1 MRRDYGQECTR
12 ELVEAVARQLATR
25 SVRDSDFPETPAVN
39 EEDTFVVVQGG
50 SNRNV
55 QIGTL
60 LSQLNTWLDIDAIKD
75 KLKDLNIQYN
85 TTEYWTNKRG
95 FVPKA
100 GEIIIYSD
108 YAVLHSAQGDITVPG
123 IKIGSGNGYVQDL
136 AFVGDYEASVMMDHI
151 ADATVH
157 TTAAEKAFWN
167 RKLNVNDASEV
178 VEETLVFNR
187 N

>member
-1 MRRDYGQECTR
+1 MRRDYGPECTR
-12 ELVEAVARQLATR
+12 ELVEAVARQLATQ
-25 SVRDSDFPETPAVN
+25 SVRDSDFPETSAVN

-60 LSQLNTWLDIDAIKD
+60 LSQLNTCLDIDAIKD
-75 KLKDLNIQYN
+75 KLEDLNIQYN
-85 TTEYWTNKRG
+85 TTEYWNNKRG
-95 FVPKA
+95 FIPKA

-108 YAVLHSAQGDITVPG
+108 YAVIHSGHGDITVPG

-136 AFVGDYEASVMMDHI
+136 AFVGDYEASLLSAHI
-151 ADATVH
+151 ADSNIH
-157 TTAAEKAFWN
+157 TTAAQKNFWN